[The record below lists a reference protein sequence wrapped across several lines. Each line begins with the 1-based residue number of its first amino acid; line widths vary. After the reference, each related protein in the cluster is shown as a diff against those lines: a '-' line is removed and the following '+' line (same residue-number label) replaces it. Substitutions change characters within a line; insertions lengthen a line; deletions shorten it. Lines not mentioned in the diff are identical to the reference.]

1 MIDLHCHIL
10 PGIDD
15 GPHDLQETLEMCRLS
30 VAEGMTAIVA
40 TPHLY
45 HSMFATTR
53 EQILETHAAVRE
65 ALASE
70 GIPLELFLGAD
81 MHLHPDLAGNLV
93 RGEALT
99 LDGGRYFLLEL
110 PSRLLPPNLEEI
122 VDGLMDTG
130 YTPILTHPERN
141 EVIVRHEKILLDL
154 LAQGCLC
161 QVTAMSVTGDFGK
174 RCEGFTRSL
183 LEAGA
188 VHFIASDAHSTGW
201 RHPGVREALRVAEN
215 LIGSAPAGRLVL
227 ENPQAVL
234 SGNPVARREVK
245 ALPKNRRFW
254 RF

>member
-15 GPHDLQETLEMCRLS
+15 GPHDLEETLEMCRIS
-30 VAEGMTAIVA
+30 VAEGMTAVVA

-53 EQILETHAAVRE
+53 EQILATHGVVRE
-65 ALASE
+65 AVASE
-70 GIPLELFLGAD
+70 GIPLELYLGAD
-81 MHLHPDLAGNLV
+81 LHLHPDLGGHLT

-99 LDGGRYFLLEL
+99 LNGGPYFLLEL
-110 PSRLLPPNLEEI
+110 PSRLLPPNLEAV
-122 VDGLMDTG
+122 VDGLLDTG

-141 EVIVRHEKILLDL
+141 EVIVRREKILLDL
-154 LAQGCLC
+154 LGQGCLC
-161 QVTAMSVTGDFGK
+161 QVTAMSVTGEFGK

-183 LEAGA
+183 IEAGG

-201 RHPGVREALRVAEN
+201 RHPGVQEALRVAET
-215 LIGSAPAGRLVL
+215 LIGAERAGRLVR

-234 SGNPVARREVK
+234 SGKPVARERVS
-245 ALPKNRRFW
+245 ALPKSRRFW
-254 RF
+254 WF

>member
-30 VAEGMTAIVA
+30 VAAGMTAVVA

-53 EQILETHAAVRE
+53 EQILETHGVVRE
-65 ALASE
+65 ALVSA

-81 MHLHPDLAGNLV
+81 LHLHPELAGNLT

-99 LDGGRYFLLEL
+99 LNGGQYFLLEL

-122 VDGLMDTG
+122 VEGLMDTG
-130 YTPILTHPERN
+130 TIPILTHPERN

-174 RCEGFTRSL
+174 RCEGFSRGL
-183 LEAGA
+183 IEAGA

-201 RHPGVREALRVAEN
+201 RHPGVQEALRVAET
-215 LIGSAPAGRLVL
+215 LIGPARAGRLVR

-234 SGNPVARREVK
+234 SNSPVAREAVTV
-245 ALPKNRRFW
+245 LPKNRRFW
-254 RF
+254 WF